1 MPSGPGFRLRRNHAK
16 GAFPPFGFN
25 PITQGRRRTF
35 REKLPS
41 GWGGSLGS
49 RSRSPRQPHDEVR
62 LSVRFD
68 GRGGSAPGS
77 SDHLLGEVV
86 HAAPQTVFRPHRA
99 RQHRRRSDEAVPAN
113 APLVSYELALTVRVE
128 KTAPKA
134 TGAPSPIPARRRTA
148 AIAVFPRFPETGAPS
163 ASSIGTV

>member
-1 MPSGPGFRLRRNHAK
+1 MLLNVTGLGVDLRAGLSAAPVPRQGCVSAIRLQSHNARAAADISREA
-16 GAFPPFGFN
+16 
-25 PITQGRRRTF
+25 PIR
-35 REKLPS
+35 
-41 GWGGSLGS
+41 LGS

-68 GRGGSAPGS
+68 GRGGSVPGS

-134 TGAPSPIPARRRTA
+134 TGAASPIPARRTELVEQDHACVTSRVT
-148 AIAVFPRFPETGAPS
+148 
-163 ASSIGTV
+163 